1 MTSIWLESYTK
12 EMREEQDSRVFVK
25 VARPTGPGGENERW
39 AACEVSPT
47 LNVFDNAGDVR
58 AVILIVGKGKGCR

>member
-1 MTSIWLESYTK
+1 MKKAKDE
-12 EMREEQDSRVFVK
+12 REKAFVK

-47 LNVFDNAGDVR
+47 LNVFDNASDVR
-58 AVILIVGKGKGCR
+58 AVVLIIKRSK